1 MKSPICDMLGIEF
14 PLLAFSHCRDVVA
27 AVSRAG
33 GFGVLG
39 ATAHSPETLE
49 RELKWIDDHADGK
62 PYGVD
67 VLIPENI
74 STAGEKNVTWK
85 SLEARVSQQHRD
97 FTRNLLKKYDIELT
111 TTNVADNQPQPFDAE
126 TALELLEVSFRHP
139 IKLIANALGVPPKAM
154 IDQGKKHGV
163 PVAALVGAK
172 EHALRQVAAG
182 VDILVVQGTEAGGHC
197 GEVSTMVLVPEVI
210 KAIKPIR
217 DVPVLAAGGIMTGR
231 QMAACMAMGAAG
243 AWTGS
248 VWLATVES
256 ETIGDLP
263 REDDRGLLARRG
275 ALQGPHRK
283 AGAAIALGLDRCLG
297 PRPRQSRRAADAAAE
312 HHQPRRL
319 QFDRPLGRGRQRQGA
334 RPRQL
339 FRRPGRRPDRQRE
352 VGRRRGAGI
361 QGRFC
366 RGDRAHECAG
376 GGVIACTV
384 IARRSEAIQ
393 TATSR
398 DTVWIASSLRSSQ

>member
-39 ATAHSPETLE
+39 ATRFLPETLE
-49 RELKWIDDHADGK
+49 QELKWIDDHVDGK
-62 PYGVD
+62 PYGID

-85 SLEARVSQQHRD
+85 SLERRVSQEHRD
-97 FTRNLLKKYDIELT
+97 FTRNLLKKYNIELT
-111 TTNVADNQPQPFDAE
+111 TESVADNQPQPFDAE
-126 TALELLEVSFRHP
+126 IALELLDVSFRHP
-139 IKLIANALGVPPKAM
+139 IRLIANALGVPPKAM
-154 IDQGKKHGV
+154 IEMGRKHGV
-163 PVAALVGAK
+163 PVAALIGSK

-182 VDILVVQGTEAGGHC
+182 VDILVAQGTEAGGHC

-217 DVPVLAAGGIMTGR
+217 NVPVLAAGGIMTGH

-256 ETIGDLP
+256 ETTEIF
-263 REDDRGLLARRG
+263 REKMIAASSRDAIRSKGRTGKPARQLRSVWTDAWDRGPDCPG
-275 ALQGPHRK
+275 ALPMPLQSIISRDAFNSIDRAAAAGNTQARDLVSYFVGQGVGLIDSVK
-283 AGAAIALGLDRCLG
+283 SAGAVVQEFKEDFVDAVEHMNALM
-297 PRPRQSRRAADAAAE
+297 E
-312 HHQPRRL
+312 
-319 QFDRPLGRGRQRQGA
+319 
-334 RPRQL
+334 
-339 FRRPGRRPDRQRE
+339 E
-352 VGRRRGAGI
+352 
-361 QGRFC
+361 
-366 RGDRAHECAG
+366 
-376 GGVIACTV
+376 
-384 IARRSEAIQ
+384 
-393 TATSR
+393 
-398 DTVWIASSLRSSQ
+398 